1 MTLGIPFQRVH
12 DLKALGVHQLL
23 GLGALFGIEAGNRR
37 LIVDHLTR
45 QHPVFKVQLTGEQ
58 GAGKAGHSVTLGKAS
73 NGPLSHSHH
82 GGYNS
87 TNSSRST
94 WT

>member
-45 QHPVFKVQLTGEQ
+45 QHPVFKVQRAACSINVCACATVVPWSS
-58 GAGKAGHSVTLGKAS
+58 ANRNLG
-73 NGPLSHSHH
+73 
-82 GGYNS
+82 
-87 TNSSRST
+87 
-94 WT
+94 

>member
-1 MTLGIPFQRVH
+1 MTFRIPFQRVH
-12 DLKALGVHQLL
+12 DVRALGVHQFL
-23 GLGALFGIEAGNRR
+23 GVLFGIEAGNRW

-58 GAGKAGHSVTLGKAS
+58 GAGKAGRSATLEKAS